1 MPETAND
8 LTLVLLAVDE
18 HSGVQKSD
26 SSPAEWMPAD
36 RRYWCAYDQ
45 RIVTIL
51 THYRLEVTAAD
62 MSGVLAH
69 C

>member
-1 MPETAND
+1 
-8 LTLVLLAVDE
+8 
-18 HSGVQKSD
+18 
-26 SSPAEWMPAD
+26 MPAD

-62 MSGVLAH
+62 KAAMSRVLAH